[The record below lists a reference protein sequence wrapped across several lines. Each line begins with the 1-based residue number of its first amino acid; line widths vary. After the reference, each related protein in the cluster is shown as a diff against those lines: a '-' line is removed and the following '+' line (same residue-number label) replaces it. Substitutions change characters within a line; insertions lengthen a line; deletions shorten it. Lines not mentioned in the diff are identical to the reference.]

1 MSEDRLVNIE
11 NKVTRIEG
19 EVDKMAD
26 AIVILARLEERIV
39 TVFKGVDG
47 LREDVKDVSSRVLVL
62 EQGSVRTG
70 VWGGIGDKV
79 LYIVLGVAI
88 TWASSHIGVTP

>member
-1 MSEDRLVNIE
+1 MSEDRLVSIE

-26 AIVILARLEERIV
+26 AIVILARLEERII
-39 TVFKGVDG
+39 TVFKGVEG

-79 LYIVLGVAI
+79 LYIVLGVVI